1 MTLAESIG
9 SAAAVLT
16 TASFL
21 PQALHVLRARD
32 TRAISLMMYALF
44 TAGVT
49 LWGLYGLMTIQWPI
63 ILANALT
70 LVLAVLILTLKV
82 RDVIAARRSR
92 EIGVLQS

>member
-1 MTLAESIG
+1 
-9 SAAAVLT
+9 
-16 TASFL
+16 
-21 PQALHVLRARD
+21 
-32 TRAISLMMYALF
+32 MMYALF

-92 EIGVLQS
+92 EIGVLQP